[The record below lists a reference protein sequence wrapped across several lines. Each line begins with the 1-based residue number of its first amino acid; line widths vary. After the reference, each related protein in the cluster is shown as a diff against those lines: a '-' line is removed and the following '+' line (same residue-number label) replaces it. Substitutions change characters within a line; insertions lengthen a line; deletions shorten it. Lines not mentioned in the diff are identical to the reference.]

1 MYIKEQLPNGIR
13 VVTEE
18 IPHVRSVS
26 IGLWVGVGSRDETDE
41 NSGIAHFIEHMM
53 FKGTKNRSAKQIAEE
68 LDAIGGQLNAF
79 TAKEYTCYYAKTL
92 DEHFPKSLNLLAD
105 MFFNSLYD
113 PQEIDKERNV
123 IIEEINM
130 YEDAPDELIHDLF
143 ASTLWNNHPLGR
155 SIIGTREV
163 VEKINRADII
173 SFLKTFY
180 TPDQL
185 VIAVAGNV
193 KHDRV
198 MELITPLFDRM
209 EGKSTARNYAKP
221 VPVYQV
227 ATKKK
232 DTEQVHLCI
241 GVPGLPLDHEQ
252 IYSLYVLNSI
262 LGGGISS
269 RLFQEIREERG
280 LAYSVYSYH
289 NSYKDAGLFSIYTGL
304 SLKNIGPVVE
314 LITRELKQIK
324 AGKVTEEEVFRAKEQ
339 LKGSLYLGLEN
350 VSNRMSRIGKS
361 ELCLGRII
369 TPEEAVE
376 KINRVG
382 IKDVQLLAEQLFA
395 SDKMVLT
402 SIGPMDHKID
412 IVL

>member
-1 MYIKEQLPNGIR
+1 MPARFGTTTPWQVNNRYQ
-13 VVTEE
+13 
-18 IPHVRSVS
+18 
-26 IGLWVGVGSRDETDE
+26 GS
-41 NSGIAHFIEHMM
+41 
-53 FKGTKNRSAKQIAEE
+53 
-68 LDAIGGQLNAF
+68 GG
-79 TAKEYTCYYAKTL
+79 K
-92 DEHFPKSLNLLAD
+92 
-105 MFFNSLYD
+105 
-113 PQEIDKERNV
+113 DK
-123 IIEEINM
+123 
-130 YEDAPDELIHDLF
+130 P
-143 ASTLWNNHPLGR
+143 GR
-155 SIIGTREV
+155 Y
-163 VEKINRADII
+163 N
-173 SFLKTFY
+173 FLLKTFY

>member
-92 DEHFPKSLNLLAD
+92 DEHFPKSLDLLAD

-314 LITRELKQIK
+314 LISRELKQIK

>member
-314 LITRELKQIK
+314 LISRELKQIK

>member
-92 DEHFPKSLNLLAD
+92 DEHFPKSLDLLAD